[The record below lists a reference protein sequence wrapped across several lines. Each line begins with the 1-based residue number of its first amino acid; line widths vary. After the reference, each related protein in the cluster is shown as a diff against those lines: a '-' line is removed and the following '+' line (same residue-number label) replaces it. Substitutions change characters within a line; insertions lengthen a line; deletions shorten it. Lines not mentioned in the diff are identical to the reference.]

1 MLFKVEAFRG
11 EFAPTL
17 MIKAEYLK
25 ISITCFVNAFKSY
38 LCNINLKGYILYL
51 FCYVL

>member
-1 MLFKVEAFRG
+1 MLFKVEALRG

-17 MIKAEYLK
+17 MIKAECLK